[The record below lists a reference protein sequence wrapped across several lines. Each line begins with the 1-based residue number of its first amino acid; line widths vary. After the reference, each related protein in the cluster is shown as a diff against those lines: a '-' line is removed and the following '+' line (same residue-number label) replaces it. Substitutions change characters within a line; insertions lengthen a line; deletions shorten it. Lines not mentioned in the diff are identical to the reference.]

1 MLINPNLL
9 DITKTTHTSA
19 PYDFNTKIARVVDNY
34 RYSRVQFEL
43 PDNLVVGQEYTF
55 SCEIDNI
62 DGGKELDVVVY
73 PNTVPIAETFLAD
86 NGRQAYTFKLNSEN
100 THIYLYLGKREKTYG
115 SYKIYNVKL
124 EEGTE
129 DTTYVPYKD
138 NLETAKRQ
146 YFIGGG
152 TSRKYILS
160 NRNIEQSSFGKEV
173 AA

>member
-9 DITKTTHTSA
+9 DITKTTHTKA

-34 RYSRVQFEL
+34 IASRVQFKL

-55 SCEIDNI
+55 SCKIDNI
-62 DGGKELDVVVY
+62 DGDKELEVRAY
-73 PNTVPIAETFLAD
+73 PQTVTKGVFEAD

-100 THIYLYLGKREKTYG
+100 THIYLYLGLGSTTYG
-115 SYKIYNVKL
+115 SYKIYNIKL

-138 NLETAKRQ
+138 NLPEDK
-146 YFIGGG
+146 
-152 TSRKYILS
+152 
-160 NRNIEQSSFGKEV
+160 QSLLPPEGHYKEITPL
-173 AA
+173 

>member
-9 DITKTTHTSA
+9 DITKVKRTYA
-19 PYDFNTKIARVVDNY
+19 QYDSNTKITRVVNNY
-34 RYSRVQFEL
+34 PSSRVQYKL
-43 PDNLVVGQEYTF
+43 PDDLEVGKEYTF

-62 DGGKELDVVVY
+62 DGDKELDVKAY
-73 PNTVPIAETFLAD
+73 PGIEILGKLKAD

-138 NLETAKRQ
+138 NLPEDKQALLPPEGH
-146 YFIGGG
+146 Y
-152 TSRKYILS
+152 
-160 NRNIEQSSFGKEV
+160 KEITPL
-173 AA
+173 

>member
-9 DITKTTHTSA
+9 DITKITHTNA
-19 PYDFNTKIARVVDNY
+19 PYDFNTKIARVSGNY
-34 RYSRVQFEL
+34 HASRVQFEL

-62 DGGKELDVVVY
+62 DGDKELDVSAY
-73 PNTVPIAETFLAD
+73 PGLVRLGNFKAD
-86 NGRQAYTFKLNSEN
+86 NGRQACTFKLNSEY
-100 THIYLYLGKREKTYG
+100 THIFLYLGKIEKTNG
-115 SYKIYNVKL
+115 SYKIYNIKL

-152 TSRKYILS
+152 Y
-160 NRNIEQSSFGKEV
+160 FKEV
-173 AA
+173 YPL